1 MTKELSKQLCELCG
15 IKPRYGI
22 YVDYGDLDHDYRLV
36 TNERKYRL
44 IADCRWSNGV
54 EDEGL
59 RNLEP
64 IFYPDFTQPENFVR
78 LVNLIYTCGINQP
91 YDYQL
96 ATLSAEED
104 EDYSD
109 YEVSETFEKRYLQ
122 VLLYTLAKNYDHWDE
137 LFFSL
142 VTKSIREAEWVYDE

>member
-1 MTKELSKQLCELCG
+1 MNNDLNKQLCELCG

-22 YVDYGDLDHDYRLV
+22 YVDYGDLDHNYKLE

-44 IADCRWSNGV
+44 IADYRWYYSV
-54 EDEGL
+54 DDEDL
-59 RNLEP
+59 RDLKPE
-64 IFYPDFTQPENFVR
+64 FYPDFTKPENFVR
-78 LVNLIYTCGINQP
+78 LVNLIYTCGINQTF
-91 YDYQL
+91 DYQL

-109 YEVSETFEKRYLQ
+109 YESSETFEQRYLQ

-142 VTKSIREAEWVYDE
+142 VSKSIREAEWVYD